1 MNEDSSEHWQELC
14 RQAQNEKDP
23 VKLLALV
30 QEINRL
36 LADQGEQSKKTHAQI
51 DDDKKNGIDL
61 GPTTAC

>member
-1 MNEDSSEHWQELC
+1 MNQANSEHWQELC
-14 RQAQNEKDP
+14 KQAQNEKDP

-36 LADQGEQSKKTHAQI
+36 LADQGGQSNKTRLQI